1 MTQGPN
7 SPSSTQEFDLLIR
20 GGTLVDGTRLPR
32 FRTDVAIRNGRI
44 AQIGR
49 IDRARARRVL
59 DADGLIVAPGFID
72 LHTHYDSQIQW
83 DPWCSISGWH
93 GVTSVALGNCGFGFA
108 PVRPEERERSMLTM
122 SRTEAVPMETMRE
135 GMVWDWETFPEWLNT
150 LERIPKGVNCLSYMP
165 LSPLMVYVMGLEAA
179 KSRPA
184 NESEMQEMRRLLNQ
198 AMDVGACGWSA
209 QRMGEDGLQNDFDGS
224 PMVTDT
230 MTDAE
235 AYSFAELLG
244 ERDEGFIQITQASHG
259 LEKDFEVV
267 EKLAERSGRPILYN
281 VVFAL
286 DGVPQLHRKMLSWLE
301 SCQARGLRVFGQGQT
316 VRAPYYFTLED
327 WNLYDSGPAW
337 REALTGSH
345 DEKIRKLSDPDRVAQ
360 MVEEMESGA
369 VLTATVGG
377 HPKEHIYRGAAGHP
391 EHEPLV
397 GQTLEEI
404 GKERGVSGTEALI
417 QLSLESDLKA
427 TVLTKSATGIDTED
441 ICEILAS
448 PYVFPGVSDG
458 GAHTKFMTSGSYT
471 TDTLAWLVR
480 DEGRMTLEDAH
491 YKLSYLPAHAAGF
504 KDRGFLREGSP
515 ADIVV
520 YELDRL
526 DRLPAWWDS
535 EVAEDLPGGE
545 WRRIQRAQG
554 YHYILVNGEITFEQ
568 DTCTGQ
574 TPGQLLR
581 HGAG

>member
-1 MTQGPN
+1 MTQAR
-7 SPSSTQEFDLLIR
+7 STEFDLLIR

-32 FRTDVAIRNGRI
+32 FRTDIGIRNGRI

-49 IDRARARRVL
+49 IPAARAHRVL
-59 DADGLIVAPGFID
+59 EADGLIVAPGFVD

-135 GMVWDWETFPEWLNT
+135 GMVWDWETFPQWLDS

-184 NESEMQEMRRLLNQ
+184 NETEMQEMRRLLHQ

-209 QRMGEDGLQNDFDGS
+209 QRMGENGLQNDFDGS

-230 MTDAE
+230 MTDE
-235 AYSFAELLG
+235 DAYSFARLLG

-259 LEKDFEVV
+259 LERDFEVV
-267 EKLAERSGRPILYN
+267 EKLAEFSGRPVLYN

-286 DGVPQLHRKMLSWLE
+286 DGVPQLHRRMLSWLE

-337 REALTGSH
+337 CEALTGSH
-345 DEKIRKLSDPDRVAQ
+345 DEKMRKLADPGRVAR
-360 MVEEMESGA
+360 MVDEMESGA
-369 VLTATVGG
+369 VMTSTVGG
-377 HPKEHIYRGAAGHP
+377 HPKEHVYRGADDHP

-397 GQTLEEI
+397 GLTLEEI
-404 GKERGVSGTEALI
+404 GHQRGISGTEALI

-427 TVLTKSATGIDTED
+427 TVLTKSATGIDPDD

-480 DEGRMTLEDAH
+480 DEGRMSLEDAH

-504 KDRGFLREGSP
+504 RDRGFLREGSP

-520 YELDRL
+520 YELERL

-545 WRRIQRAQG
+545 WRRVQRAQG

-568 DTCTGQ
+568 DICTGQ
-574 TPGQLLR
+574 TPGELLR